1 MVASSEQL
9 ISSRSIIESDLDDE
23 FIKDIPISDI
33 LIKHRIQTPDYD
45 SGSQISSDEDLESR
59 SLSQESAPTSEIC
72 YSSSDSSTSTC
83 TGEGTTTSPSRRG
96 GVENVEESIESS
108 QVIQEVWAH
117 NLLQEFR
124 NICGLI
130 TDFPFVAMDTEFPG
144 VVAKPLGDFNNM
156 EEYRYQ
162 QVKCNVDLLKL
173 IQLGI
178 SLFDRE
184 GNSPKGI
191 STWQFNFKF
200 NLSEDLYAE
209 DSINLLENSGIDF
222 GHHSTIGIDPSDFA
236 ELLLSSGLVLMD
248 NVTWL
253 TFHSAYDFAYL
264 LAQLTAVKI
273 PETEADFLD
282 TLKLYFPHIYDI
294 KYLMRATESPCGGLQ
309 KVADRLKVKR
319 VGCQHQA
326 GSDSLLTGQV
336 FFAMYS
342 KYFKVTGLDDVK
354 FSGQICGLGST
365 GNLEGTEAFSVKDD
379 FEESV
384 LCLEFGQ
391 LNSSQV
397 CGSPLRDH

>member
-1 MVASSEQL
+1 MVASTEQL

-23 FIKDIPISDI
+23 FIKDIPDGD
-33 LIKHRIQTPDYD
+33 LVIKHRVKTPDYD
-45 SGSQISSDEDLESR
+45 SGSQISSEEESESC
-59 SLSQESAPTSEIC
+59 SLSQESGVGSSEIC
-72 YSSSDSSTSTC
+72 DSDSSNGGATNKGRGAVEVVKEQST
-83 TGEGTTTSPSRRG
+83 
-96 GVENVEESIESS
+96 ESG

-117 NLLQEFR
+117 NLLEEFR
-124 NICGLI
+124 NICALI
-130 TDFPFVAMDTEFPG
+130 TDFPFIAMDTEFPG
-144 VVAKPLGDFNNM
+144 VVAKPVGNFNNM

-209 DSINLLENSGIDF
+209 DSIHLLENSGIDF
-222 GHHSTIGIDPSDFA
+222 GHHSTIGIEPHDFA
-236 ELLLSSGLVLMD
+236 ELMLSSGLVLMD

-264 LAQLTAVKI
+264 LAQLTAQKI
-273 PETEADFLD
+273 PDSEVEFLD
-282 TLKLYFPHIYDI
+282 TLKLYFPNIYDI
-294 KYLMRATESPCGGLQ
+294 KYLMRATDSPCGGLQ
-309 KVADRLKVKR
+309 KVANRLKVKR
-319 VGCQHQA
+319 VGHQHQA

-354 FSGQICGLGST
+354 FSGQICGFGSS
-365 GNLEGTEAFSVKDD
+365 GSQEGFTIKDD

-391 LNSSQV
+391 LNSSNV
-397 CGSPLRDH
+397 CASPLRDH